1 MNNIFNNVEDDYK
14 LDLQDNHK
22 TVGFYIKW
30 IIDIKENKPQRILKN
45 LYSYF
50 IKLDHIFNEN
60 DVIYDFNFNDTV
72 EFKQLFSG
80 SDTQPVMIKDHNMDL
95 NAFLL

>member
-30 IIDIKENKPQRILKN
+30 IIDIKDYKSQRILKN
-45 LYSYF
+45 LNSYF
-50 IKLDHIFNEN
+50 NKLDHIFNEN
-60 DVIYDFNFNDTV
+60 DIIYDFNFNDTV
-72 EFKQLFSG
+72 EFKQLFYG
-80 SDTQPVMIKDHNMDL
+80 SDTQPVMIKDHNIDL
-95 NAFLL
+95 NTFLI